1 MDQLAFCYAQLHNA
15 AIASISTEVA
25 EIVPFI
31 LKGILIIEQAGDGWL
46 VLRIFKIEAKYEYQG
61 RRLWVFI

>member
-1 MDQLAFCYAQLHNA
+1 VGYPAHEKSKDPYFL
-15 AIASISTEVA
+15 SEVA

-46 VLRIFKIEAKYEYQG
+46 VLRIFKIEAKFEYQG
-61 RRLWVFI
+61 IRLWVFI